1 MESVERGNRRYRK
14 SFVKTKLLHLVK
26 QLAQRGNSFNWTV
39 HSGKDED
46 WELILVVL
54 CPNDEVLTSRERFPV
69 IISMIQV

>member
-26 QLAQRGNSFNWTV
+26 QLARRGNSFNWTV

-54 CPNDEVLTSRERFPV
+54 YPNEVLTSRERFPM
-69 IISMIQV
+69 IISMI

>member
-14 SFVKTKLLHLVK
+14 SFVITKLLHLVK

-39 HSGKDED
+39 YSGKDED

-54 CPNDEVLTSRERFPV
+54 CPNGEVLTSRERFPV